1 MSKADRDRQALLQ
14 RLAREQRRAL
24 NAAARDADRAR
35 TPRTAPTPRRDDSPP
50 SRTSEQPS
58 AQSAA
63 RLKSLTP
70 LYKQRQQRRLTVLI
84 VIIIVLALALTVVTG
99 TLSASL
105 ALLGDAVDSASL
117 YLNRADGGWPTT
129 TGITEPLQIEPLADG
144 FVELGNED
152 VLVYSAYGSK
162 ILSLQ
167 PSYARPVLAVG
178 GTHFVVYN
186 RAGSELTVCSRTR
199 TLYTQRFDEDI
210 LLCAMSNNNSLAVVT
225 DADRFAG
232 WVHIYDPSMR
242 ELYSWRMPQSMG
254 TPIALDFAPDNRRFA
269 SGMIAARDGQ
279 LNCSVYFMSL
289 DSDTEGLLYTAD
301 AGSMLLRLDWQSENR
316 VMAVF
321 DTYIAV
327 IDPRTAEKKQAYA
340 EKFAELRAKKGVT
353 LPEALEQMNDATYF
367 GTMMVKMGDA
377 DGLVSGACHS
387 TANTLRPA
395 LQILKTAP
403 GTKLVSAF
411 FIMCT
416 KTPEYGAEGT
426 LMFADCGLNIA
437 PTADELS
444 EIAIASA
451 ESWKAFMGDVDPKIA
466 MLSFST
472 KGSAKGEVPEKVQEA
487 TKLAHE
493 KAPELALDG
502 DLQLDAAL
510 VQSVADL
517 KAPNSSVAGNANILV
532 FPDLEAGNIG
542 YKLVQR
548 FGGAEAYGPVL
559 QGIAKPVNDL
569 SRGCSADDIVGVVAI
584 TAVQAQMAE

>member
-1 MSKADRDRQALLQ
+1 MSDFLQRMKSAAKADKKTIVLPEGED
-14 RLAREQRRAL
+14 
-24 NAAARDADRAR
+24 
-35 TPRTAPTPRRDDSPP
+35 PRTI
-50 SRTSEQPS
+50 E
-58 AQSAA
+58 AA
-63 RLKSLTP
+63 KKIVEEDLAN
-70 LYKQRQQRRLTVLI
+70 LI
-84 VIIIVLALALTVVTG
+84 I
-99 TLSASL
+99 
-105 ALLGDAVDSASL
+105 LGD
-117 YLNRADGGWPTT
+117 P
-129 TGITEPLQIEPLADG
+129 EQIS
-144 FVELGNED
+144 VEG
-152 VLVYSAYGSK
+152 
-162 ILSLQ
+162 
-167 PSYARPVLAVG
+167 
-178 GTHFVVYN
+178 
-186 RAGSELTVCSRTR
+186 
-199 TLYTQRFDEDI
+199 
-210 LLCAMSNNNSLAVVT
+210 VT
-225 DADRFAG
+225 
-232 WVHIYDPSMR
+232 
-242 ELYSWRMPQSMG
+242 
-254 TPIALDFAPDNRRFA
+254 
-269 SGMIAARDGQ
+269 
-279 LNCSVYFMSL
+279 
-289 DSDTEGLLYTAD
+289 
-301 AGSMLLRLDWQSENR
+301 
-316 VMAVF
+316 
-321 DTYIAV
+321 V
-327 IDPRTAEKKQAYA
+327 IDPKNAEKHEAYA

-353 LPEALEQMNDATYF
+353 IEQAREQMNDATYF

-387 TANTLRPA
+387 TANTRRPA

-426 LMFADCGLNIA
+426 LMFADCGLNID
-437 PTADELS
+437 PNADELS

-517 KAPNSSVAGNANILV
+517 KAPGSEVAGHANILV

>member
-1 MSKADRDRQALLQ
+1 MTDFLQRMKSAAKADKKTIVLPEGED
-14 RLAREQRRAL
+14 
-24 NAAARDADRAR
+24 
-35 TPRTAPTPRRDDSPP
+35 PRTI
-50 SRTSEQPS
+50 E
-58 AQSAA
+58 AA
-63 RLKSLTP
+63 KKIVEEGLAN
-70 LYKQRQQRRLTVLI
+70 LI
-84 VIIIVLALALTVVTG
+84 I
-99 TLSASL
+99 
-105 ALLGDAVDSASL
+105 LGDPS
-117 YLNRADGGWPTT
+117 
-129 TGITEPLQIEPLADG
+129 QID
-144 FVELGNED
+144 VEG
-152 VLVYSAYGSK
+152 
-162 ILSLQ
+162 
-167 PSYARPVLAVG
+167 
-178 GTHFVVYN
+178 
-186 RAGSELTVCSRTR
+186 
-199 TLYTQRFDEDI
+199 
-210 LLCAMSNNNSLAVVT
+210 VT
-225 DADRFAG
+225 
-232 WVHIYDPSMR
+232 
-242 ELYSWRMPQSMG
+242 
-254 TPIALDFAPDNRRFA
+254 
-269 SGMIAARDGQ
+269 
-279 LNCSVYFMSL
+279 
-289 DSDTEGLLYTAD
+289 
-301 AGSMLLRLDWQSENR
+301 
-316 VMAVF
+316 
-321 DTYIAV
+321 V
-327 IDPRTAEKKQAYA
+327 IDPKTAEKHEVYA

-353 LPEALEQMNDATYF
+353 IEQAREQMNDATYF

-426 LMFADCGLNIA
+426 LMFADCGLNID
-437 PTADELS
+437 PNADELS

-451 ESWKAFMGDVDPKIA
+451 ASWKAFMGDVEPKVA

-487 TKLAHE
+487 TKLANE

-517 KAPNSSVAGNANILV
+517 KAPGSEVAGHANILV

-548 FGGAEAYGPVL
+548 FGGAEAYGPIL

>member
-1 MSKADRDRQALLQ
+1 MSDFLNRMKSAAKADLKTIVLPEGED
-14 RLAREQRRAL
+14 
-24 NAAARDADRAR
+24 
-35 TPRTAPTPRRDDSPP
+35 PRTI
-50 SRTSEQPS
+50 E
-58 AQSAA
+58 AA
-63 RLKSLTP
+63 K
-70 LYKQRQQRRLTVLI
+70 KI
-84 VIIIVLALALTVVTG
+84 VEEGLANLVV
-99 TLSASL
+99 
-105 ALLGDAVDSASL
+105 
-117 YLNRADGGWPTT
+117 
-129 TGITEPLQIEPLADG
+129 
-144 FVELGNED
+144 LGNPNEI
-152 VLVYSAYGSK
+152 K
-162 ILSLQ
+162 ID
-167 PSYARPVLAVG
+167 G
-178 GTHFVVYN
+178 
-186 RAGSELTVCSRTR
+186 
-199 TLYTQRFDEDI
+199 
-210 LLCAMSNNNSLAVVT
+210 VT
-225 DADRFAG
+225 
-232 WVHIYDPSMR
+232 
-242 ELYSWRMPQSMG
+242 
-254 TPIALDFAPDNRRFA
+254 
-269 SGMIAARDGQ
+269 
-279 LNCSVYFMSL
+279 
-289 DSDTEGLLYTAD
+289 
-301 AGSMLLRLDWQSENR
+301 
-316 VMAVF
+316 
-321 DTYIAV
+321 V

-416 KTPEYGAEGT
+416 KSPEFGADGT
-426 LMFADCGLNIA
+426 LLFADCGLNIN
-437 PTADELS
+437 PNADELS
-444 EIAIASA
+444 EIALASA
-451 ESWKAFMGDVDPKIA
+451 ESWKAFMPGEEPKVA

-472 KGSAKGEVPEKVQEA
+472 MGSAKGDVPTKVQEA
-487 TKLAHE
+487 VKLANE
-493 KAPELALDG
+493 KNPELALDG